1 MYGIRVE
8 DAGTL
13 VRVGMGGEF
22 DACSLADLKAGLD
35 DACGSGRPVVV
46 DLSGVTV
53 LDLQSTLELVVR
65 YLIQPHLLAFANPS
79 FGALRSVCALGLEGF
94 THIHPDHEE
103 PPIFSGT

>member
-35 DACGSGRPVVV
+35 DACGSGRAIVV
-46 DLSGVTV
+46 DLSASPS
-53 LDLQSTLELVVR
+53 STS
-65 YLIQPHLLAFANPS
+65 NPPWS
-79 FGALRSVCALGLEGF
+79 WWY
-94 THIHPDHEE
+94 
-103 PPIFSGT
+103 GT